1 MTNLT
6 RRPTRK
12 QFTQYNPD
20 GKKDLEEWR
29 TRFVA
34 IADPTEYRAAIDLV
48 GSWAEWQRFKKEWK
62 EFRDVILIDW
72 LAEVEIKL
80 RSDAIGNMCEQALD
94 PKGTAAAKWIAEG
107 RYRPRKVGAPS
118 NAEVQRQ
125 AKIQASIDDEVEDD
139 IARVADIV
147 DLRLVGANNV

>member
-1 MTNLT
+1 MTKPS

-12 QFTQYNPD
+12 QFKQYNPD
-20 GKKDLEEWR
+20 GKEDLEEWR
-29 TRFVA
+29 ERFVA

-62 EFRDVILIDW
+62 EFRDIILIEW

-80 RSDAIGNMCEQALD
+80 RSEAIANMCEQALD

-107 RYRPRKVGAPS
+107 RYKPRKVGAPS
-118 NAEVQRQ
+118 KAEVQRQ

-139 IARVADIV
+139 IARVSNIV
-147 DLRLVGANNV
+147 GLKLVESN

>member
-1 MTNLT
+1 MANPS

-12 QFTQYNPD
+12 QFKQYNIN
-20 GKKDLEEWR
+20 GNEDLEEWR
-29 TRFVA
+29 DRFVS
-34 IADPTEYRAAIDLV
+34 ISDPTEYRAAIDLV

-62 EFRDVILIDW
+62 EFRDVILIEW

-80 RSDAIGNMCEQALD
+80 RSEAIGNMCEQALD

-107 RYRPRKVGAPS
+107 RYKPRKVGAPS
-118 NAEVQRQ
+118 KAEVQRQ

-139 IARVADIV
+139 IARVANV
-147 DLRLVGANNV
+147 VSLKLVEAN

>member
-1 MTNLT
+1 MSNLT

-12 QFTQYNPD
+12 LFKQYDPE
-20 GKKDLEEWR
+20 GKKDLQNWR
-29 TRFVA
+29 KRFVA

-48 GSWAEWQRFKKEWK
+48 GSWEEWQRFKKEWK
-62 EFRDVILIDW
+62 EFRDVILIEW

-80 RSDAIGNMCEQALD
+80 RSEAISNMCIQAVD

-139 IARVADIV
+139 IARIANITG
-147 DLRLVGANNV
+147 LKLVETK

>member
-1 MTNLT
+1 MTKPS

-12 QFTQYNPD
+12 QFKQYNPD
-20 GKKDLEEWR
+20 GKEDLEEWR
-29 TRFVA
+29 ERFVA

-48 GSWAEWQRFKKEWK
+48 GSWAEWLRFKKEWK
-62 EFRDVILIDW
+62 EFRDIILIEW

-80 RSDAIGNMCEQALD
+80 RSEAIGNMCEQALD

-107 RYRPRKVGAPS
+107 RYKPRKVGAPS
-118 NAEVQRQ
+118 KAEVQRQ

-139 IARVADIV
+139 IARVSNIV
-147 DLRLVGANNV
+147 GLKLVESN